1 MTPSWLKQIEIIHKS
16 WQREKTINWILKTVL
31 NWILEPYWHSQQKLS
46 RRLFFSMG
54 YQLDQVWSSFILL
67 QYWWECKLVQPL
79 WKTVWRFLKKLKIEL
94 PYDPPVPLL
103 GIYPEKTLIWKDP
116 CTLMLIATL
125 FTIAKIWKQLK
136 CLSTDE
142 WIRKM
147 WYIYIIYISTH
158 IHTMKY

>member
-79 WKTVWRFLKKLKIEL
+79 WKTVWRFLKKLRIEL
-94 PYDPPVPLL
+94 LYDPAILL
-103 GIYPEKTLIWKDP
+103 LDIYLEKVKLLIQKDTFAILSN
-116 CTLMLIATL
+116 CLHCLQYNL
-125 FTIAKIWKQLK
+125 FISRWMDKEDA
-136 CLSTDE
+136 
-142 WIRKM
+142 M
-147 WYIYIIYISTH
+147 WPNVDGLREYYA
-158 IHTMKY
+158 